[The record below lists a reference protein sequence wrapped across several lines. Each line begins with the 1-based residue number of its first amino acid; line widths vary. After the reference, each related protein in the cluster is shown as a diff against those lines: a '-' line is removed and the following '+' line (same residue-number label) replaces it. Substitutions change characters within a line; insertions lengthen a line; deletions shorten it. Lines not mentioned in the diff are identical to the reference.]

1 MTSSAI
7 FLGVKGSVIA
17 LDRSNGRE
25 LWRTRL
31 KGGDFVNVV
40 LDGNLAI
47 ATTRGEVF
55 GLDATSGTTLW
66 HNELAGMGL
75 GLISVATAGASTGI
89 SPVAQKR
96 SEDEQAGAIAG
107 STG

>member
-40 LDGNLAI
+40 LDRNLVI

-75 GLISVATAGASTGI
+75 GLISVATAAGASTAI
-89 SPVAQKR
+89 SPFEQKR
-96 SEDEQAGAIAG
+96 RDDAAGAAAA